1 MTTPTTTWTSDD
13 LAAIETTDEL
23 RLAPRRRDASLA
35 TARTV
40 WAVRVGDDLFVRS
53 VNGLSAAWYRGV
65 QERHQGHVQ
74 AAGVS
79 RDVVFEDVGSKLD
92 DQIDA
97 AYRSKYRRHAASTL
111 DRITSRQARSTTIRV
126 RPE

>member
-1 MTTPTTTWTSDD
+1 MTTPTTTWTSDE

-23 RLAPRRRDASLA
+23 RLAPRRRDDSLA

-40 WAVRVGDDLFVRS
+40 WALRVGDDLFVRS
-53 VNGLSAAWYRGV
+53 VNGPSAAWYRGV

-74 AAGVS
+74 AAGVG
-79 RDVVFEDVGSKLD
+79 RDVVFEDAGSKLD

-97 AYRSKYRRHAASTL
+97 AYRSKYRRYAAGTL
-111 DRITSRQARSTTIRV
+111 DRITSPQARSTTIRV